1 MGNRD
6 NPRNNSEGYAD
17 PTAYKATR
25 KVVKEENLQLKRIT
39 ELMNVIRYIVD
50 KSGFEL
56 GNRIV
61 FKDKKTGKE
70 YK

>member
-6 NPRNNSEGYAD
+6 NPRNNSEGCAD
-17 PTAYKATR
+17 PTAYEATR